1 MVLWRRK
8 FEIEGK
14 KLSKGSFMNKILEDQ
29 EVPEFDKANFI
40 SKGKLAFLRG
50 VFMEGGSETE
60 IEQYLFL
67 I

>member
-1 MVLWRRK
+1 
-8 FEIEGK
+8 
-14 KLSKGSFMNKILEDQ
+14 MNKILEDQ